1 MVRSIHSRTDY
12 DDSRPDVPVTL
23 EQVKNLA
30 TRAASG
36 LSPAEHSRLLR
47 GIELIELRLAEQ
59 VQADPPE
66 PTGEITEATRLRMLW
81 FDAAE
86 LAAYWADKPHLGG
99 DVAARQLRPIIN
111 KAITPKDPSEP

>member
-1 MVRSIHSRTDY
+1 MARSIHSQTDY

-30 TRAASG
+30 ARAASG
-36 LSPAEHSRLLR
+36 LSPAEHARLLR
-47 GIELIELRLAEQ
+47 GIELIERRLAEQ
-59 VQADPPE
+59 SAPPE

-86 LAAYWADKPHLGG
+86 LAAYWTEKPHLGG
-99 DVAARQLRPIIN
+99 DVAARQLRPIIT
-111 KAITPKDPSEP
+111 KAINPKDPSEP